1 MTEYVRAP
9 DNGDERTM
17 IEGLLAE
24 QRSLVHWKLA
34 DAKDE
39 DLLSV
44 ATSTGLTARGVL
56 NHLTHVERWW
66 WRDVFA
72 GQDALPYDW
81 TDEDPDG
88 EFHLGPDKP
97 IGHLLAEYATECAAS
112 DAVLAAVVDLDQR
125 GVRKD
130 VSARFVVLH
139 LVEETARHLGHLDLL
154 RELADGGVGVT
165 PRQGVGP

>member
-1 MTEYVRAP
+1 MSEYVRAP

-72 GQDALPYDW
+72 GQDGLPYDW
-81 TDEDPDG
+81 TAEDPDG

-97 IGHLLAEYATECAAS
+97 IGQLLTEYAGECAAS
-112 DAVLAAVVDLDQR
+112 DAVLAGVVDLDQR

-154 RELADGGVGVT
+154 RELADGAVGVS
-165 PRQGVGP
+165 PRQGVGS

>member
-1 MTEYVRAP
+1 MTEYARAP

-97 IGHLLAEYATECAAS
+97 IGQLLAEYATECAAS

-154 RELADGGVGVT
+154 RELADGGVGVS
-165 PRQGVGP
+165 PRQGVGS